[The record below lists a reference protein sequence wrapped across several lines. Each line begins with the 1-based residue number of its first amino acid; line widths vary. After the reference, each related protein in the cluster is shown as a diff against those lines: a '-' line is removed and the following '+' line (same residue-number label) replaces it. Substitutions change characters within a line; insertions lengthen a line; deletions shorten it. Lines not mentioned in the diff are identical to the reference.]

1 MFTNNNALVLAGFAL
16 FTNSAFA
23 APTLDEVCDM
33 TTCRPEISISVRIS
47 KDQASEINLL
57 KAPYY
62 FQNTANVVS
71 GETIFLEA
79 IVVAGK
85 IENLKYIKSN
95 INPDKTIVMTL
106 AAIEDDPSKIST
118 VLKISNPLNEALTY
132 KAMLHSA
139 SANEFQ
145 KTTTCPVT
153 AKGSSYESWAFP
165 VFQMAL
171 MNFKLVSEAEAESQ
185 GCM

>member
-1 MFTNNNALVLAGFAL
+1 MKGIAVFTNRNALVLACFAFL
-16 FTNSAFA
+16 TKSAFA

-33 TTCRPEISISVRIS
+33 TTCRPETSISVRIS

-79 IVVAGK
+79 TVVAGK
-85 IENLKYIKSN
+85 IEDLKYVKSN
-95 INPDKTIVMTL
+95 INPDNTIVMTL
-106 AAIEDDPSKIST
+106 TAIEDDPSKIST
-118 VLKISNPLNEALTY
+118 MLQITNPLSEALTY
-132 KAMLHSA
+132 KAMFHSA
-139 SANEFQ
+139 STSKFQ
-145 KTTTCPVT
+145 KTTTCPVP

-165 VFQMAL
+165 IFQMAL
-171 MNFKLVSEAEAESQ
+171 MSFNLVS
-185 GCM
+185 